1 MRRIV
6 CLGMTALLL
15 QGCGTDLESVLQF
28 TYPLISGDYAIGYHS
43 PEGRF
48 GIGKSSLTLDGTVEG
63 DILGPN
69 GATYTITGGLSP
81 TMELQIDITG
91 PDGTVDFQWLGG
103 TVDEH
108 GVIEGDF
115 VLDGAESSFAGSKNN
130 EITEGDP
137 DHSFDGTY
145 DLTATLGEEERG
157 STVFHVDQG
166 HFDLHLIDLDDNLF
180 EASGYVTSD
189 GTFVLGEVSTTAEG
203 QFLAEGNVDQE
214 SFEISGL
221 FRLGDSVGVLSGGR
235 AD

>member
-1 MRRIV
+1 MLFQLQATLSVLTIRLLESVVQRGPRMMRRIV

-103 TVDEH
+103 
-108 GVIEGDF
+108 
-115 VLDGAESSFAGSKNN
+115 
-130 EITEGDP
+130 
-137 DHSFDGTY
+137 
-145 DLTATLGEEERG
+145 
-157 STVFHVDQG
+157 
-166 HFDLHLIDLDDNLF
+166 
-180 EASGYVTSD
+180 
-189 GTFVLGEVSTTAEG
+189 
-203 QFLAEGNVDQE
+203 
-214 SFEISGL
+214 
-221 FRLGDSVGVLSGGR
+221 
-235 AD
+235 